1 MCAIRVFVIT
11 KVSRLGSATPT
22 SLDTVV
28 LDYSPFSIRTVV
40 VCTLFSGGG
49 QELRGS
55 AEQCAPLLEL
65 APNESL
71 KSPQWKALAL
81 VLFVSLG

>member
-1 MCAIRVFVIT
+1 M
-11 KVSRLGSATPT
+11 
-22 SLDTVV
+22 
-28 LDYSPFSIRTVV
+28 LDYSQFYICTVV

-49 QELRGS
+49 QELRRS
-55 AEQCAPLLEL
+55 AEQCVPLLEL

-71 KSPQWKALAL
+71 KSPQWKAPAL